1 MSYEHDYGTITIGD
15 NDKELV
21 DGKSKALIIGSWL
34 PGDNLIYIRSNGI
47 EQKVNVN
54 VYPVNINIE
63 SNIKND
69 EEKETIEM
77 NVEVIDINNNNID
90 DSLNVYWFSTGGD
103 IYGHEKI
110 IDGKAVGTLTK
121 TKSGTVYVLLTVAA
135 TTKILKFGDNTFTDN
150 NSYIKINDLS
160 KKLRNVINNNISLK
174 QSDHYNDD
182 FISEIIWSIFSRNDK
197 KLIIRLLNSHFTK
210 NLNIHENSA
219 FIDWVDILIDIFQS
233 KTKHENTEVAKQ
245 AMLFHEFLKSYRS
258 LVNDSYN
265 YYFRQI
271 IFYLLNNIVNTYISN
286 NHDGLQM
293 IRRYFRLFNILSEE
307 SDATTTNISK
317 VISTPYSLDV

>member
-1 MSYEHDYGTITIGD
+1 M
-15 NDKELV
+15 
-21 DGKSKALIIGSWL
+21 
-34 PGDNLIYIRSNGI
+34 
-47 EQKVNVN
+47 
-54 VYPVNINIE
+54 
-63 SNIKND
+63 
-69 EEKETIEM
+69 
-77 NVEVIDINNNNID
+77 
-90 DSLNVYWFSTGGD
+90 
-103 IYGHEKI
+103 
-110 IDGKAVGTLTK
+110 
-121 TKSGTVYVLLTVAA
+121 YVLLTVAA

-317 VISTPYSLDV
+317 VISTPYSLNV